1 MTQAKRIRM
10 GKDVLYNNNQK
21 NAVVTIFILD
31 EVDFIGKNVIF
42 TDRRRQ
48 FLMIT
53 RSIYQHNNP
62 IYISNNRASK
72 YENQKLIEEF
82 PSWHSG

>member
-62 IYISNNRASK
+62 KI
-72 YENQKLIEEF
+72 
-82 PSWHSG
+82 